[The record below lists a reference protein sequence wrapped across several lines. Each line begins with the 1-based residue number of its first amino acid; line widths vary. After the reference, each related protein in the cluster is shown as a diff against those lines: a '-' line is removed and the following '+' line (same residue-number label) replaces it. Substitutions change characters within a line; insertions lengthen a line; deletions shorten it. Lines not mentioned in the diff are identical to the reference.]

1 MRICRSH
8 SFGGCIVTITVIT
21 IWFHQIRSV
30 AGEWPAVLLP
40 SAVLIPSVGQY
51 LAGIQIFVMKLV
63 IAAQLLR
70 IFGLDYVGKGI
81 LSEVSNGLDNPSF
94 DTDEWSSYR
103 LVKSMSS
110 MTTATEVWLKER

>member
-1 MRICRSH
+1 MRICRST
-8 SFGGCIVTITVIT
+8 SFNSILAIVVIG
-21 IWFHQIRSV
+21 IWCDQIRLV
-30 AGEWPAVLLP
+30 AGEWPSVILP

-81 LSEVSNGLDNPSF
+81 LSEVSVH
-94 DTDEWSSYR
+94 YY
-103 LVKSMSS
+103 
-110 MTTATEVWLKER
+110 